1 MIDVSGVMHQI
12 QRLSTETCEADSPK
26 KESVNAAAGPSV
38 QPGTS
43 SGEMDHTAGSD
54 HVDFLGAVAAQEPTS
69 PTPQM

>member
-1 MIDVSGVMHQI
+1 MHQI
-12 QRLSTETCEADSPK
+12 QRLATEMCEADSPK

-43 SGEMDHTAGSD
+43 SGEVERTSHD
-54 HVDFLGAVAAQEPTS
+54 HVDFLGAVATQEPTS